1 MWRPVIGNHL
11 MQGTRYAKVIFIDSW
26 CGQEQ
31 PAASQ
36 KPQEQD
42 RESSPYF
49 HSVLQLPQDF
59 LKSNQ
64 SQIMIFSS
72 NLKLV
77 NFIFC
82 ISYNSPQSA
91 HLATEKDK
99 TLLKRNTL
107 VSWLPRVS
115 LTWEEAIDFRK
126 K

>member
-49 HSVLQLPQDF
+49 HSAL
-59 LKSNQ
+59 
-64 SQIMIFSS
+64 
-72 NLKLV
+72 
-77 NFIFC
+77 
-82 ISYNSPQSA
+82 
-91 HLATEKDK
+91 
-99 TLLKRNTL
+99 
-107 VSWLPRVS
+107 
-115 LTWEEAIDFRK
+115 
-126 K
+126 